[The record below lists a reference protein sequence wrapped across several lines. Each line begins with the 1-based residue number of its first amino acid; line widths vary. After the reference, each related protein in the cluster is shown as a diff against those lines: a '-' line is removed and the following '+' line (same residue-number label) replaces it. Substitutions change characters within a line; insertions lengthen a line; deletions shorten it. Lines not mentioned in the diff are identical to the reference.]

1 MSDSKTTVPASDVEK
16 APSTTPVN
24 DTETSHGYGTAATA
38 VDNKLKRQLKDR
50 HVAMISIGGASTH
63 FALLYLSI

>member
-1 MSDSKTTVPASDVEK
+1 MSDFEKTVPASDVEK

-24 DTETSHGYGTAATA
+24 HTETGRGDEIAARA
-38 VDNKLKRQLKDR
+38 VDHKLKRQLKDR

-63 FALLYLSI
+63 VTLLYLSI